1 MLRKFL
7 LGAGAALSLLSMSA
21 QVAAQTIVGYRT
33 NTGTART
40 VTPSDGLP
48 VSIAGGSVTLN
59 GVATSTKATAA
70 APTYTEGT
78 TTNPFSVDLAGNQRF
93 VQPLTTGSKTPGAAA
108 PNSGLIGC
116 IYTPAGVTLTT
127 GQQVALQCDSTGH
140 LLGVGSGGGGGAV
153 TSTIGAFPDGW
164 SASAG
169 ATTDS
174 ACATDNGTCAE
185 LALLKR
191 NNQRLTSLIAA
202 MGSPFQ
208 AGASI
213 GNTAFGISGTLP
225 SFTTTQTFNLGTL
238 NGAATATLQGVQGT
252 GAAYNPPTGGA
263 GEIGYLSGILAGIND
278 TTPSAV
284 KIDQT
289 STNNNVVVASS
300 ALPTGAATSANQAT
314 NNTSVAAV
322 ASVLGT
328 TSDASSATGTAEA
341 ILKYLAAQMTTALPA
356 GSNTI
361 GNIANVSGTVSLPTG
376 ASTSAN
382 QASVIGSKAPGTAAA
397 SSLLEGGVYN
407 SAGVTLT
414 DGQQAGLQMDAS
426 GNLKIAG
433 TLTTGGLAQGSTT
446 SGQTG
451 SLSMGAV
458 TTSAPTYTT
467 AQTSPLSLT
476 TAGAL
481 RVDNS
486 ANTQPVSGSLTNISG
501 TISLPT
507 GAATSANQATA
518 NTSLGAVA
526 AVLGT
531 TSDASSATGT
541 AEAILKYLAAQ
552 MTTAL
557 PAGSNLI
564 GGTTPTAPTSGGL
577 STVRVVTG
585 TSGVIKASAGGLF
598 HVIYQ
603 NTNGAVR
610 YIQIYDKATAPTLS
624 TDTPIAT
631 CQMALTSRGEC
642 DLTIYGVS
650 GSAGLSW
657 AVTTDDV
664 AIPTTAGSSGDLHAT
679 FMFK

>member
-21 QVAAQTIVGYRT
+21 QVAAQTVIGFR
-33 NTGTART
+33 NAAGTARAVTPAERLPVDIGAGT
-40 VTPSDGLP
+40 VT
-48 VSIAGGSVTLN
+48 VN
-59 GVATSTKATAA
+59 GVATTTKATAA
-70 APTYTEGT
+70 APSYTEGT
-78 TTNPFSVDLAGNQRF
+78 VSNPFSVDLAGNQRF
-93 VQPLTTGSKTPGAAA
+93 VQPLTTGAKTPGAAA

-116 IYTPAGVTLTT
+116 IYTSAGVTLTT

-191 NNQRLTSLIAA
+191 NNQRITSLITAT
-202 MGSPFQ
+202 GSPFQ
-208 AGASI
+208 VGGSI

-225 SFTTTQTFNLGTL
+225 SFTTTQTFNLGAL
-238 NGAATATLQGVQGT
+238 NGAATAALQGAQGT
-252 GAAYNPPTGGA
+252 GAAYNPPTGGS
-263 GEIGYLSGILAGIND
+263 GELGYLSGLLASALD

-414 DGQQAGLQMDAS
+414 DGQQAGLQMDAAGS
-426 GNLKIAG
+426 LKVAG

-526 AVLGT
+526 SVLGT

-564 GGTTPTAPTSGGL
+564 GGTTPTATTSGGL

-603 NTNGAVR
+603 NTNAAVR

-650 GSAGLSW
+650 GAAGLAW

-679 FMFK
+679 FLFK